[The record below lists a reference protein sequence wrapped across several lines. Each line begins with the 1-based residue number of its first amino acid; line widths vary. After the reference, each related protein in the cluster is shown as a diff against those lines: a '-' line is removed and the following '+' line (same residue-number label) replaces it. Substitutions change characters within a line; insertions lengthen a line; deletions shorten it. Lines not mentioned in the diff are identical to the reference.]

1 MKMMAQ
7 AGCDSEA
14 CYDQNGTLTIITALF
29 SEQSGSDYQ
38 RIPWSEVAG

>member
-29 SEQSGSDYQ
+29 SEQPTFPT
-38 RIPWSEVAG
+38 IPTYPM